1 MANCSKVPS
10 KFKRN
15 QPCSKIQTSNS
26 ETPAL
31 PVCMSRSSAIN
42 VRYHTPRLCRIAVF
56 KYKPS
61 FPPSLASLGMF
72 VDSVECRCRRGVA
85 PFRLTIPLS
94 LFGFDTKSFH
104 TPHQDY
110 EKTFIN
116 NFHLSCL
123 VTAATGL
130 HQIPLTLRKPP
141 TPTPRPVFSVCAR
154 TYASKLSRSHFW
166 VASQVRRK

>member
-1 MANCSKVPS
+1 MSPRGIFNK
-10 KFKRN
+10 
-15 QPCSKIQTSNS
+15 THL
-26 ETPAL
+26 L
-31 PVCMSRSSAIN
+31 PKHQRCLSACRGLLLSTFDS
-42 VRYHTPRLCRIAVF
+42 RYHTPRLCRIAVF

-94 LFGFDTKSFH
+94 PFGFDTKSFH